1 MRAFDVTFTRTR
13 TITEEF
19 TFSIA
24 AETSEDAIDEAMER
38 DFEDAD
44 ESKVVEK
51 TGGDWFHQK
60 TVAKSRRSYYPY
72 ATYYNQTTDVG
83 VTPLTESEFY
93 SLVDVTTCDPCHIF
107 GIVQSS
113 LINIVEGSSTV
124 EEEIIIIGK

>member
-51 TGGDWFHQK
+51 TGGDWYHQN
-60 TVAKSRRSYYPY
+60 TVAKPRRSYYPY
-72 ATYYNQTTDVG
+72 ATYYTQTTNVG
-83 VTPLTESEFY
+83 GTPLSDTEFNA
-93 SLVDVTTCDPCHIF
+93 LVDATTCDPCHIF

-113 LINIVEGSSTV
+113 IISIAEGSSTV
-124 EEEIIIIGK
+124 EEEIANIGK

>member
-72 ATYYNQTTDVG
+72 ANFYNQCTNNG
-83 VTPLTESEFY
+83 RTPITESEFY
-93 SLVDVTTCDPCHIF
+93 SLVEATTCDPCHIY
-107 GIVQSS
+107 GIVESAFIS
-113 LINIVEGSSTV
+113 ISEGTSTV
-124 EEEIIIIGK
+124 EEELKRIG